1 MKKLFLFSVA
11 ALAFCACSSDET
23 VSENSV
29 ANLQPKEISFTP
41 LAKPNTR
48 TAADTYQYAID
59 GATFP
64 TDLNMYVA
72 AYQVEPTTGTPAAGV
87 NYFPGTQFVY
97 NNAGGSSASSA
108 HWGGA
113 TPRYWPLSPCYIN
126 FLAYANVTGSAA
138 FDATNYAS
146 KAVVTQTDNSSAQT
160 DLMYAIGNGAVTQ
173 SANVLAFPTS
183 VPMVFKHAQAW
194 MDFYVKA
201 KTTTET
207 AIKINSITL
216 KGAKYAG
223 TYTITHTN
231 YDAKASQSVAG
242 AWSGFGAAKDVVVP
256 GWTPATNL
264 TTSLVQVGKGLLV
277 VPDDDAS
284 TNDWTNFVI
293 NYTLDG
299 KTYDYEYT
307 APSAPGATVA
317 QANHYVFNIT
327 FTLHEIFVDAT
338 ITDWTDAA
346 ATAVPVG

>member
-1 MKKLFLFSVA
+1 MMKKLFLFSVA
-11 ALAFCACSSDET
+11 ALAFCACSSDEV
-23 VSENSV
+23 VSENSA
-29 ANLQPKEISFTP
+29 ANQQPKEISFSP
-41 LAKPNTR
+41 LTKPNTR
-48 TAADTYQYAID
+48 AAADTYQYAID
-59 GATFP
+59 GTDFP
-64 TDLNMYVA
+64 HDLNMSVA
-72 AYQVEPTTGTPAAGV
+72 AYQVEPTPAG
-87 NYFPGTQFVY
+87 NFFPGTQFVY
-97 NNAGGSSASSA
+97 NNAGGTSASSGY
-108 HWGGA
+108 WGGA

-138 FDATNYAS
+138 FNATNYAS
-146 KAVVTQTDNSSAQT
+146 AAVVTQTDNSTAQT

-173 SANVLAFPTS
+173 STNALTFPAK
-183 VPMVFKHAQAW
+183 VDMVFKHAQAW

-242 AWSGFGAAKDVVVP
+242 VWSDPDAAKDVEVP

-277 VPDDDAS
+277 VPDDDAA
-284 TNDWTNFVI
+284 TNDWTKFVI

-299 KTYDYEYT
+299 KNYDYEYT
-307 APSAPGATVA
+307 APAAPGATVA
-317 QANHYVFNIT
+317 QATHYIFNIT
-327 FTLHEIFVDAT
+327 FTLHEIFVEAT
-338 ITDWTDAA
+338 VTDWTDAA
-346 ATAVPVG
+346 ATAVPVYE